1 MSDIRSL
8 LEKDLSSLAFLEAAC
23 FSPGWS
29 DTQLS
34 KQLSHPRALS
44 LGFFSPEMSGFAL
57 ISTVLDE
64 AELLQIAVDP
74 GHRGEGISINLL
86 NAAVVY
92 LRQRG
97 IIRLMLE
104 VRQSNLPAISLYRRF
119 GFVEEGIRKA
129 YYPPLIKGGL
139 REDALLFSYSC

>member
-1 MSDIRSL
+1 MSEIRLL
-8 LEKDLSSLAFLEAAC
+8 LEKDLSSLALLEAAC

-29 DTQLS
+29 GTQLS
-34 KQLSHPRALS
+34 KQISHPRALS
-44 LGFFSPEMSGFAL
+44 LGFFSPAMSGFAL
-57 ISTVLDE
+57 INAVLDE

-74 GHRGEGISINLL
+74 GRRGESIGITLL

-92 LRQRG
+92 LRQRE

-104 VRQSNLPAISLYRRF
+104 VRESNLPAISLYRRF
-119 GFVEEGIRKA
+119 GFVEEGMRKA
-129 YYPPLIKGGL
+129 YYPPLIKGGP